1 MLESTD
7 RKGTQTPPGLSTIQ
21 PGVHVDNRGAGRHTP
36 GMHTHLIPGSTTPA
50 GAPAATATG
59 LGAIPGPPA
68 PSPPDAPQLSLVIP
82 AYDERENVGPLLA
95 ELRVALATVGQSYEI
110 VAVDD
115 GSRDGTAEWLAREAE
130 RDPRVVA
137 VLLATN
143 SGQSAALAAGIR
155 RARGAVIV
163 TLDAD
168 LQNDPADLPRL
179 LAALADADVVSG
191 VRQHRQDDWLRRISS
206 RIANATRRAV
216 LGDPLTDIG
225 CSFKAYRREAL
236 EGIPLFV
243 GAHRF
248 LPALCMFRGARL
260 TEVPL
265 SHRPRRH
272 GKSKYGVGNRLW
284 RGLYDLVGVRWLRS
298 RMLHYREKSPPR

>member
-1 MLESTD
+1 MD
-7 RKGTQTPPGLSTIQ
+7 PDPPLSVVV
-21 PGVHVDNRGAGRHTP
+21 P
-36 GMHTHLIPGSTTPA
+36 THDTRDLTLRCLA
-50 GAPAATATG
+50 AVLAAPAAGGADG
-59 LGAIPGPPA
+59 L
-68 PSPPDAPQLSLVIP
+68 
-82 AYDERENVGPLLA
+82 
-95 ELRVALATVGQSYEI
+95 ELIL
-110 VAVDD
+110 VDD
-115 GSRDGTAEWLAREAE
+115 GSRDGTAEWLTREAT
-130 RDPRVVA
+130 RDARVVP
-137 VLLATN
+137 VLLAAN

-179 LAALADADVVSG
+179 LAALEHADVVSG
-191 VRQHRQDDWLRRISS
+191 VRRHRQDDWVRRFSS
-206 RIANATRRAV
+206 RIANAVRRAV

-236 EGIPLFV
+236 QDLPLFV

-248 LPALCMFRGARL
+248 LPALCVFRGARL

-272 GKSKYGVGNRLW
+272 GTSKYGIGNRLW
-284 RGLYDLVGVRWLRS
+284 RGLYDLIGVRWLRS
-298 RMLHYREKSPPR
+298 RMLSYREKPPVG